1 MNPTNQTLRPW
12 LLALSAG
19 TILSSSLT
27 VQAVEYTWDSDA
39 AAGIQTGDG
48 SWATFAGANN
58 WTIDGGVTRVPWPN
72 TGTDSAVVTGSCT
85 LSVNNLDIKVD
96 DFRTTTGV
104 ASLNQT
110 SSTTVVR
117 ALTLTGGTYDGTGT
131 TGSRFTVNGTSLAIG
146 GVVGTTQFN
155 LAGNS
160 DLVKLGNGALFLAS
174 SNNTFTGRIFL
185 ISGFTYITSGSDS
198 SLGNAGNLIE
208 VNAGA
213 LSAQTNPITIG
224 SGHTIRVVGGNARIG
239 GSVAMTLQGPLI
251 GGGSLN
257 KISAGDLS
265 LEGAASYGG
274 TTTITEGTLR
284 LQSTGTIPSSSNLT
298 INGGGNFNIRNTI
311 GWVYNGTITGN
322 DSGSININTGTNAEL
337 AGGISGVLNV
347 NVSNAGTDAII
358 SGNISGGTNLNVQ
371 GNAAPILRL
380 RGSNSH
386 TGVTT
391 LANTTTLIL
400 ESANA
405 LSDNSALSID
415 NGTLNAT
422 VVGTDSTGTGT
433 LDVTGTATIN
443 LAAGAKLSF
452 ANSKAVDW
460 TGGSLNIT
468 GNFVSGSSLRFGID
482 ATGLDSAQLA
492 FITSSGFGTFSL
504 DPNGYLTATSA
515 DAYTTWT
522 NSFPSLSNTAF
533 DFDFDNDGI
542 ATGLEWVL
550 GGNPTVNDAASIM
563 PTVVGSAASGV
574 TLTFNREEDTIGV
587 VTLVVE
593 YGTTLA
599 SFPDSVTVGAS
610 SSGADGNGV
619 TVTVNDVPDPDSV
632 MVNVPASNESG
643 GKLFARLKATMP

>member
-1 MNPTNQTLRPW
+1 MKSTSQSLRSW

-19 TILSSSLT
+19 TMLSSSLT
-27 VQAVEYTWDSDA
+27 VMAVEYTWDSDA

-48 SWATFAGANN
+48 SWATFPAASN
-58 WTIDGGVTRVPWPN
+58 WTLDAGVTRVVWPN
-72 TGTDSAVVTGSCT
+72 TGTDSAVVTGACT

-160 DLVKLGNGALFLAS
+160 DLVKLGSGSLFLAS

-185 ISGFTYITSGSDS
+185 LGGFTFITSGSDS
-198 SLGNAGNLIE
+198 SLGNAGNLVE
-208 VNAGA
+208 VNSGA
-213 LSAQTNPITIG
+213 LSAQTSPITIG
-224 SGHTIRVVGGNARIG
+224 SGHTIRLVGGNARIG
-239 GSVAMTLQGPLI
+239 GNAVAMTLQGPLI

-257 KISAGDLS
+257 KISTGDLN

-274 TTTITEGTLR
+274 TTTISEGILR
-284 LQSTGTIPSSSNLT
+284 LQSTGTIPGSSNLT

-311 GWVYNGTITGN
+311 GWIYNGTITGDN
-322 DSGSININTGTNAEL
+322 TGSINLNTGTDATL
-337 AGGISGVLNV
+337 AGPISGVADILV
-347 NVSNAGTDAII
+347 NNLGTDTTI
-358 SGNISGGTNLNVQ
+358 SGNISGSTNVTVQ
-371 GNAAPILRL
+371 TNGGPILRL
-380 RGSNSH
+380 SGSNSY
-386 TGVTT
+386 TGGTT
-391 LANTTTLIL
+391 ILDTGILIL
-400 ESANA
+400 ESATA
-405 LSDNSALSID
+405 LSDVSDLSIG

-422 VVGTDSTGTGT
+422 AVGTDSTKT
-433 LDVTGTATIN
+433 LDVTSTATIN
-443 LAAGAKLSF
+443 LAAGAKLAF
-452 ANSKAVDW
+452 ADSSAVDW
-460 TGGSLNIT
+460 TGGTLNIT
-468 GNFVSGSSLRFGID
+468 GAFESGSSLNFGVG
-482 ATGLDSAQLA
+482 GLSGTQLGL
-492 FITSSGFGTFSL
+492 ITAAGFVPGSFALDPSGF
-504 DPNGYLTATSA
+504 LTATSA
-515 DAYTTWT
+515 NAYTTWT

-550 GGNPTVNDAASIM
+550 GGNPTVNDSAAIM
-563 PTVVGSAASGV
+563 PASAGSATSGI
-574 TLTFNREEDTIGV
+574 TLTFHREEDTIGV
-587 VTLVVE
+587 VTLAVE

-599 SFPDSVTVGAS
+599 SFPDSVVVGATS
-610 SSGADGNGV
+610 SAPDGNGV
-619 TVTVNDVPDPDSV
+619 EVTVNDVPVPDSV
-632 MVNVPASNESG
+632 TVNIPASNESG